1 MFMAVIY
8 LENIIFVLMK
18 RANFRHI
25 LFVMLTTVICLG
37 FSSYVLYA
45 TYQPVAEIS
54 MNEEEQAAGEK
65 SLTELNSFYIN
76 ENHPIIVPLTV
87 SYDQSFP
94 DLQNEL
100 PSFVLSPNTPP
111 PDLA

>member
-18 RANFRHI
+18 RANSRHI
-25 LFVMLTTVICLG
+25 LFVMLTTVMCFG

-45 TYQPVAEIS
+45 TYQPATEIS

-65 SLTELNSFYIN
+65 SLTEQNSFYIN
-76 ENHPIIVPLTV
+76 ENHPIIALLTI
-87 SYDQSFP
+87 SFNQSFP
-94 DLQNEL
+94 DPQKKL
-100 PSFVLSPNTPP
+100 PSFALSPNTPP
-111 PDLA
+111 PDLT